1 MADLFNGK
9 VAFEYL
15 LNLPSPLLNDL
26 RDAQIKYLQEKAKAE
41 TEALQEAER
50 RRNASNKK

>member
-50 RRNASNKK
+50 RRNSAKK